1 METGAQLE
9 STIANQ
15 RRFFLVRWRPKAG
28 RGAGLPTSANM
39 LSQCTETIQYLY
51 KYMLFLKIDDL
62 FVQDGYYI
70 FNKVQ
75 NDENLE
81 LVNDICVNKP

>member
-1 METGAQLE
+1 
-9 STIANQ
+9 
-15 RRFFLVRWRPKAG
+15 
-28 RGAGLPTSANM
+28 
-39 LSQCTETIQYLY
+39 
-51 KYMLFLKIDDL
+51 MLFLKIDDL